1 MPGGYFGRFL
11 WIDLT
16 TRRAR
21 AVPLAEELLRS
32 VVGGAG
38 LGAAL
43 LTRLSK
49 PAVDAFA
56 PDSPLLFV
64 GSPLVGTGLTT
75 TAKYAVVAKSPQT
88 AFIGDS
94 LSSSHL
100 ALAIKRAGWDALA
113 ITGSAK
119 APTYVVVDHG
129 DVRFEDASA
138 LWGLDP
144 SQVES
149 RLQARLG
156 GGCRIATI
164 GIAGEHGVRYATITN
179 DGRHAG
185 RGGPGSVMGA
195 KRLKALAV
203 RGAQGVPVAHPAEL
217 RQAARELAERSRGAS
232 TAKYRL
238 LGTAGNLLTFDRL
251 GTLPAFNFRRS
262 TFAGAER
269 ISGET
274 LAVSH
279 RTGTSACASCTI
291 GCEQLYK
298 LHSGSVRLEYETL
311 FALGPLVGV
320 DDPDAI
326 LAAAA
331 LCDTLGL
338 DTISTGGTL
347 AWAMECFERG
357 ALSLEETDGL
367 ELRFG
372 NSAAVVAALPKIA
385 RREGL
390 GELLAQG
397 TRRGAA
403 ILGRGSE
410 QWAMHVKG
418 MELPGYEPRSL
429 KTMALG
435 LATSSRG
442 ACHNRSGA
450 YEVDFSG
457 DVDRL
462 AADAG
467 RGAFAAAS
475 EDYAAVMDSLILCKF
490 VRRCFSDFYS
500 ETARLLSL
508 VTGWDVD
515 GDELREVGARITNLK
530 KLYNQR
536 EGWTRADDT
545 LPPRILADSLP
556 DGPAAGVGLS
566 RSELDMMIGAYYQ
579 ARGWSADGR
588 VTDEAARALGIVA
601 ADGGHRSAESFVVDI
616 ERC

>member
-1 MPGGYFGRFL
+1 MPGGYFGQFL

-16 TRRAR
+16 NQSAR
-21 AVPLAEELLRS
+21 AMPLSERILRS
-32 VVGGAG
+32 VVGGVG

-43 LTRLSK
+43 LSRLTE
-49 PAVDAFA
+49 AGIDALA
-56 PDSPLLFV
+56 PDNPLLFV
-64 GSPLVGTGLTT
+64 ASPLVGTGLTT
-75 TAKYAVVAKSPQT
+75 TAKYAAVAKSPQT
-88 AFIGDS
+88 GFIGDS

-113 ITGSAK
+113 ISGRAQRPS
-119 APTYVVVDHG
+119 YVVIDHADVHFG
-129 DVRFEDASA
+129 DADE

-144 SQVES
+144 EHVERRLRSQFP
-149 RLQARLG
+149 AY
-156 GGCRIATI
+156 RIATI
-164 GIAGEHGVRYATITN
+164 GVAGEAGVRYATITN

-185 RGGPGSVMGA
+185 RGGLGAVMGA

-203 RGAQGVPVAHPAEL
+203 SGARAVPVARPAEL
-217 RQAARELAERSRGAS
+217 VQTARALAERSRGAA

-251 GTLPAFNFRRS
+251 GTLPGFNFRRS

-269 ISGET
+269 ISGEK

-298 LHSGSVRLEYETL
+298 LSSGSVRLEYETL

-320 DDPDAI
+320 DDPDTI
-326 LAAAA
+326 LTVAE
-331 LCDTLGL
+331 LCDRLGL

-357 ALSLEETDGL
+357 ALSRDEVDGL

-372 NSAAVVAALPKIA
+372 NGAAMVAAVSKIA
-385 RREGL
+385 RREGI
-390 GELLAQG
+390 GALLSEG
-397 TRRGAA
+397 THRAA
-403 ILGRGSE
+403 RILGRGSE

-435 LATSSRG
+435 LATSPRG

-462 AADAG
+462 TADAG
-467 RGAFAAAS
+467 RGALAAAS

-490 VRRCFSDFYS
+490 VRRCFTDFYT
-500 ETARLLSL
+500 EAARLLGM

-515 GDELREVGARITNLK
+515 GDELRQVGARITNLR

-536 EGWTRADDT
+536 EGWERTHDT
-545 LPPRILADSLP
+545 LPPRILTDPLP
-556 DGPAAGVGLS
+556 DGPAAGVGLTP
-566 RSELDMMIGAYYQ
+566 SELDTMIDGYYR
-579 ARGWSADGR
+579 ARGWTSEGR
-588 VTDEAARALGIVA
+588 MTEATAREL
-601 ADGGHRSAESFVVDI
+601 HTLLRSAAA
-616 ERC
+616 